1 MSSTPTAAE
10 LFFVEIRTGDR
21 ASLVAWYVGMLGLT
35 VVLDDPAG
43 DFTLLAA
50 GPTRLG
56 IKGGRDEPASG
67 SMGLTFRV
75 DDVEAIRARLIDRGV
90 SVEGPIDSPEGYR
103 AIHLADPMGHPIQ
116 LFQWLP

>member
-1 MSSTPTAAE
+1 MSSTPSAIE

-21 ASLVAWYVGMLGLT
+21 ASLVAWYVDVLGLT
-35 VVLDDPAG
+35 VALDDPAG

-56 IKGGRDEPASG
+56 IKGGREEAASG
-67 SMGLTFRV
+67 SIALMFRV
-75 DDVEAIRARLIDRGV
+75 EDVEAMRARLVDRGRSV
-90 SVEGPIDSPEGYR
+90 SEPIESPEGYR
-103 AIHLADPMGHPIQ
+103 AIRLDDPMGHPIQ